1 MKTKFNEFL
10 NENDSM
16 SGRDFLLSQ
25 SFIIEDQKTK
35 ELKVVAVGYRNFPES
50 IINKFKRTYVPL
62 TYESL
67 VRFFLFVWLF
77 KYKGDNEILNNIKLE
92 MSKTTKSDFFR
103 PFSQIPTNFTVMR
116 NNFNSII
123 GSAAIKSTDV
133 NILSKL
139 IQNKDIL
146 FTEENIIKWYN
157 TINGLTNR
165 ANKGEERTIKFIID
179 NKLFTSARPA
189 QPWEDKQGID
199 IVANKGADEIT
210 IQVKE
215 PAQNTDI
222 KMYRS
227 KRENNDKFPYI
238 ILIKNT
244 NLEIH
249 KYFKGT
255 DGALP
260 WKFLFL
266 WDHKKGKLYSIN
278 SHSITSINKAE
289 NNNLFISMDLTD
301 EWLPK
306 MIKTYNIPKK

>member
-1 MKTKFNEFL
+1 MKTKFNDFF
-10 NENDSM
+10 NENV

-35 ELKVVAVGYRNFPES
+35 ELKVVSVGYRNFPES
-50 IINKFKRTYVPL
+50 ITNKFKRTYVTL
-62 TYESL
+62 TYETL
-67 VRFFLFVWLF
+67 VRFLLFVWIY
-77 KYKGDNEILNNIKLE
+77 KYNGKNELLNNIKLE
-92 MSKTTKSDFFR
+92 IPKLTKSDFFR

-116 NNFNSII
+116 NNFNPII

-139 IQNKDIL
+139 IQNKEVL
-146 FTEENIIKWYN
+146 FTENNIIKWYN

-165 ANKGEERTIKFIID
+165 ANKGEERTIKFITD
-179 NKLFTSARPA
+179 NNIFTSARPA

-222 KMYRS
+222 EMYRS
-227 KRENNDKFPYI
+227 KREYNGKYPYI

-249 KYFKGT
+249 NYLKST
-255 DGALP
+255 DGTLP

-266 WDHKKGKLYSIN
+266 WDHKKGKLYNIN
-278 SHSITSINKAE
+278 SHSITSINKAG
-289 NNNLFISMDLTD
+289 NNNIFISMDLTD

-306 MIKTYNIPKK
+306 MIKTYNIS